1 MRQTDILIAGAG
13 LAGSTAAAM
22 LARAGYD
29 VVLVDPHPT
38 YPPDFRCEKL
48 DQSQIEILKKTGL
61 ADAVL
66 AAATPNRS
74 LWVARFG
81 HLVETLKGAQCGI
94 LYDTLVNTVR
104 GKVPPAAFIAAKVA
118 SIKTGPERQ
127 SITLS
132 TGEQISARLLV
143 IANGLNIGLRHQIGI
158 ERKILS
164 EAHSISIGFDLKPV
178 GDAPFAFSAL
188 TYYPERSDSRMAY
201 LTLFPIGQS
210 TRANLFVYRDMRD
223 PWLSRFRDAPKQ
235 TMRAMIPKLEALTGP
250 FEIEGPVKLRP
261 VDLYVSEGYRQA
273 GVVLVGDAFATS
285 CPAAGT
291 GAGKALMDVERL
303 CNVHIPQWLA
313 TPGMGAEK
321 IAAFYDD
328 PVKRAYDVWCN
339 KKAFGLKSFSIDRGP
354 LRATERWAK
363 FVLQWLK
370 GAVRQ
375 RKTPSTLEAPALV
388 PAQMPEGEQAHKA
401 TQEPVH
407 APAPARD
414 AVSL

>member
-1 MRQTDILIAGAG
+1 MSHMRQTDILIAGAG

-29 VVLVDPHPT
+29 VVLVDPHPA

-66 AAATPNRS
+66 AVATPNRS
-74 LWVARFG
+74 LWIARFG
-81 HLVETLKGAQCGI
+81 HLVEKLKGAQCGI
-94 LYDTLVNTVR
+94 LYDTLVNIVR
-104 GKVPPAAFIAAKVA
+104 AEVPPAAFIAAKVA

-127 SITLS
+127 SVMLS
-132 TGEQISARLLV
+132 NGEQISARLLV

-164 EAHSISIGFDLKPV
+164 EAHSISIGFDIKPA
-178 GDAPFAFSAL
+178 GDAPFEFSAL

-201 LTLFPIGQS
+201 LTLFPIGTS

-223 PWLSRFRDAPKQ
+223 PWLAQFRDAPKQ
-235 TMRAMIPKLEALTGP
+235 TMRTMIPKLEALTGP
-250 FEIEGPVKLRP
+250 FEVEGPVKVRP

-303 CNVHIPQWLA
+303 CSIHIPQWLA
-313 TPGMGAEK
+313 TPGMSAEK

-328 PVKRAYDVWCN
+328 PVKRAYDAWCN
-339 KKAFGLKSFSIDRGP
+339 KKAFALKAFSIDRGP
-354 LRATERWAK
+354 LRTTERWAK
-363 FVLQWLK
+363 FALQWLK

-375 RKTPSTLEAPALV
+375 PKPALPVEAPALV
-388 PAQMPEGEQAHKA
+388 PGQMPEGEQAR
-401 TQEPVH
+401 Q
-407 APAPARD
+407 PARARD
-414 AVSL
+414 TVAL

>member
-29 VVLVDPHPT
+29 VVLVDPHSV

-66 AAATPNRS
+66 SVATPNRG

-81 HLVETLKGAQCGI
+81 RLVEKLKGAQCGI
-94 LYDTLVNTVR
+94 MYDTLVNTVR
-104 GKVPPAAFIAAKVA
+104 AEISPAAFIASKVT
-118 SIKTGPERQ
+118 SLKTSGERQ
-127 SITLS
+127 TVTLS
-132 TGEQISARLLV
+132 NGEQISARLVVL
-143 IANGLNIGLRHQIGI
+143 ANGLNIGLRHHLGI

-164 EAHSISIGFDLKPV
+164 ETHSISIGFDLKPA
-178 GDAPFAFSAL
+178 GTSPFDFSAL
-188 TYYPERSDSRMAY
+188 TYFPENSASRMAY
-201 LTLFPIGQS
+201 LTLFPIGAS

-223 PWLSRFRDAPKQ
+223 PWLAQIRDAPKQ
-235 TMRAMIPKLEALTGP
+235 TMLALIPKLEKLTGP
-250 FEIEGPVKLRP
+250 FEIHGFVKIRP

-313 TPGMGAEK
+313 TPGMDAAK
-321 IAAFYDD
+321 IASFYDD
-328 PVKRAYDVWCN
+328 PVKRAYDAWSVR
-339 KKAFGLKSFSIDRGP
+339 KAYNLKSFSIDRGP
-354 LRATERWAK
+354 LRTTERWAK
-363 FVLQWLK
+363 FLLQWLK
-370 GAVRQ
+370 GTVRQ
-375 RKTPSTLEAPALV
+375 APDGSSIEAPSLV
-388 PAQMPEGEQAHKA
+388 PPQTDPGE
-401 TQEPVH
+401 H
-407 APAPARD
+407 AYEPAR
-414 AVSL
+414 VRHTV

>member
-1 MRQTDILIAGAG
+1 MSHMRQTDILIAGAG

-29 VVLVDPHPT
+29 VVLVDPHPA

-66 AAATPNRS
+66 AVATPNRS
-74 LWVARFG
+74 LWIARFG
-81 HLVETLKGAQCGI
+81 HLVEKLKGAQCGI
-94 LYDTLVNTVR
+94 LYDTLVNIVR
-104 GKVPPAAFIAAKVA
+104 AEVPPAAFIAAKVA

-127 SITLS
+127 SVMLS
-132 TGEQISARLLV
+132 NGEQISARLLV

-164 EAHSISIGFDLKPV
+164 EAHSISIGFDIKPA
-178 GDAPFAFSAL
+178 GDAPFEFSAL

-201 LTLFPIGQS
+201 LTLFPIGTS

-223 PWLSRFRDAPKQ
+223 PWLAQFRDAPKQ
-235 TMRAMIPKLEALTGP
+235 TMRTMIPKLEALTGP
-250 FEIEGPVKLRP
+250 FEVEGPVKVRP
-261 VDLYVSEGYRQA
+261 VDLYVSEGYRRA

-303 CNVHIPQWLA
+303 CSIHIPQWLA
-313 TPGMGAEK
+313 TPGMSAEK

-328 PVKRAYDVWCN
+328 PVKRAYDAWCN
-339 KKAFGLKSFSIDRGP
+339 KKAFALKAFSIDRGP
-354 LRATERWAK
+354 LRTAERWAK
-363 FVLQWLK
+363 FALQWLK

-375 RKTPSTLEAPALV
+375 PKPASAVEAPALV
-388 PAQMPEGEQAHKA
+388 PGQMPEGEQAR
-401 TQEPVH
+401 Q
-407 APAPARD
+407 PARARD
-414 AVSL
+414 TVAL

>member
-29 VVLVDPHPT
+29 VTLVDPHPT

-48 DQSQIEILKKTGL
+48 DQSQIEILKRTGL
-61 ADAVL
+61 AGAVL

-81 HLVETLKGAQCGI
+81 HLVEKLKGAQCGI
-94 LYDTLVNTVR
+94 FYDALVNTVR
-104 GKVPPAAFIAAKVA
+104 GEVPPAAFIAAKVA

-127 SITLS
+127 SVTLS

-143 IANGLNIGLRHQIGI
+143 VANGLNIGLRHQIGVG
-158 ERKILS
+158 RKILS
-164 EAHSISIGFDLKPV
+164 EGHSISIGFDLKPA

-223 PWLSRFRDAPKQ
+223 PWLSQFRDAPKQ
-235 TMRAMIPKLEALTGP
+235 TMRTMIPKLETLTGP
-250 FEIEGPVKLRP
+250 FEIEGPVKIRP

-321 IAAFYDD
+321 ITAFYDD
-328 PVKRAYDVWCN
+328 PVKRAYDAWCN

-354 LRATERWAK
+354 LRTTERWVK

-375 RKTPSTLEAPALV
+375 PKTPSPVEAPALV

-401 TQEPVH
+401 TQEPAH
-407 APAPARD
+407 APARARD
-414 AVSL
+414 TISL

>member
-29 VVLVDPHPT
+29 VTLVDPHPI

-66 AAATPNRS
+66 AGATPNRS

-81 HLVETLKGAQCGI
+81 HLVEKLKGAQCGL

-104 GKVPPAAFIAAKVA
+104 AQVPPAAFIAAKVA

-127 SITLS
+127 NVLLS
-132 TGEQISARLLV
+132 TGEEISARLL
-143 IANGLNIGLRHQIGI
+143 IMANGLNIGLRHQLGI
-158 ERKILS
+158 DRKILS
-164 EAHSISIGFDLKPV
+164 EAHSISIGFDLKPA
-178 GDAPFAFSAL
+178 GAAPFEFSAL
-188 TYYPERSDSRMAY
+188 TYYPERSDSKMAY

-210 TRANLFVYRDMRD
+210 TRANLFVYREPGD
-223 PWLSRFRDAPKQ
+223 PWFKKFRDAPKQ
-235 TMRAMIPKLEALTGP
+235 TMLAMIPKLETLTGP
-250 FEIEGPVKLRP
+250 FDIDGFVKIRP

-328 PVKRAYDVWCN
+328 PVKNAYDAWCN
-339 KKAFGLKSFSIDRGP
+339 KKAFGLKSFSIDRG
-354 LRATERWAK
+354 LVRTAERWAK
-363 FVLQWLK
+363 FLLQWLK

-375 RKTPSTLEAPALV
+375 PQERSTVEAPGLV
-388 PAQMPEGEQAHKA
+388 PAQMPDGEQAY
-401 TQEPVH
+401 Q
-407 APAPARD
+407 PARARD
-414 AVSL
+414 MV